1 MMDAPLPLGADNNL
15 PYVFDSYVLQGH
27 YEDSVT
33 PVLLDKPEA
42 RQDELPLDQSLV
54 TFPAPRGN

>member
-1 MMDAPLPLGADNNL
+1 MDAPLPLGADNNL
-15 PYVFDSYVLQGH
+15 PYVFDAFPTRDV
-27 YEDSVT
+27 YEDALT

-42 RQDELPLDQSLV
+42 RAGGTPLNQSLV